1 MRRVIT
7 LLIAV
12 CFLVLTASNLANSQD
27 ELKIWKEFVT
37 ALMNDEMT
45 LERIR
50 PFAST
55 PKETVMGWLNS
66 IKEKASLKELEAE
79 PEYFRVDDKVH
90 FIIQM
95 TYGARKVDY
104 CFTFLTEGDKWYFHR
119 LEAIFIRL
127 DKTPSPPTSE
137 FPDVPEEKKAW
148 DREEWRVSK
157 QVRLFNFLS
166 EEKGKEFAFDW
177 LCDGRGYFTASQARV
192 PFVTPKKAFILYL
205 CWEQA
210 NLRGNNVML
219 EKLND
224 DEALVRME
232 LIYFALYKAAAHLKE
247 QISYEDYRQIFE
259 TIWQNRAEKAGWKL
273 KITYEEE
280 AYKGEKCLFHFT
292 K

>member
-1 MRRVIT
+1 MKKSAI
-7 LLIAV
+7 LLITV
-12 CFLVLTASNLANSQD
+12 CLLVLVASNLANSQD

-37 ALMNDEMT
+37 ALRNNEMT

-50 PFAST
+50 PFNDAW
-55 PKETVMGWLNS
+55 KETLLGWLNM
-66 IKEKASLKELEAE
+66 IKEKVPMKELEAN
-79 PEYFRVDDKVH
+79 PEFHRIDDKVH
-90 FIIQM
+90 FILPL
-95 TYGARKVDY
+95 TYESRQVDY
-104 CFTFLTEGDKWYFHR
+104 CFTFLTEGDKWYFHL
-119 LEAIFIRL
+119 LETIFIRL
-127 DKTPSPPTSE
+127 DKTPDPPTSE
-137 FPDVPEEKKAW
+137 FPDIAEDRKEW
-148 DREEWRVSK
+148 DREELRVNK
-157 QVRLFNFLS
+157 QVRFFNFLS
-166 EEKGKEFAFDW
+166 EEKGKDFAFDW
-177 LCDGRGYFTASQARV
+177 LCDGGGYFVASQARV

-210 NLRGNNVML
+210 NLRGNDVTL

-224 DEALVRME
+224 DEAFVRME

-259 TIWQNRAEKAGWKL
+259 TIWQDRAEKAGWKL

>member
-12 CFLVLTASNLANSQD
+12 CLLVLTASNLADAQD

>member
-7 LLIAV
+7 LLISV
-12 CFLVLTASNLANSQD
+12 CLLVLVASNLANSQD

-37 ALMNDEMT
+37 ALKNNQMT

-50 PFAST
+50 PFGSAL
-55 PKETVMGWLNS
+55 KETLMGWLNI
-66 IKEKASLKELEAE
+66 IKEKASLNELEAE
-79 PEYFRVDDKVH
+79 PEYFRVDNKVH
-90 FIIQM
+90 FILQL
-95 TYGARKVDY
+95 TYEARKVDY

-127 DKTPSPPTSE
+127 DKTPSPPTSV
-137 FPDVPEEKKAW
+137 FPDIAEEQKAW
-148 DREEWRVSK
+148 DREEWRVSN

-166 EEKGKEFAFDW
+166 EEKGKYFAFNW
-177 LCDGRGYFTASQARV
+177 LRDGGGYFIASQARV

-210 NLRGNNVML
+210 NLRGNNVTL
-219 EKLND
+219 EKLDD
-224 DEALVRME
+224 DEAFVRMG
-232 LIYFALYKAAAHLKE
+232 LIYFALYKATSHLKE
-247 QISYEDYRQIFE
+247 QISYEDYRHIFE
-259 TIWQNRAEKAGWKL
+259 TIWQDRAEKAGWKL

>member
-12 CFLVLTASNLANSQD
+12 CLLVLTASNLADAQD

-166 EEKGKEFAFDW
+166 EEKGKDFAFKW
-177 LCDGRGYFTASQARV
+177 FRDGGGYFVASKARV

>member
-7 LLIAV
+7 LLIAA
-12 CFLVLTASNLANSQD
+12 CLLVLTASNLANSQD

-37 ALMNDEMT
+37 AWMNDEIT
-45 LERIR
+45 SERIR

-104 CFTFLTEGDKWYFHR
+104 CFTFLTEGDKWYFHL

-127 DKTPSPPTSE
+127 DKTPAPPTSE
-137 FPDVPEEKKAW
+137 FPDIEEDKKAW

-166 EEKGKEFAFDW
+166 EEKGKDFAFDW
-177 LCDGRGYFTASQARV
+177 LCDGRGYFVASKARV

-210 NLRGNNVML
+210 NLRGNNVTL

-224 DEALVRME
+224 DEAFVRME
-232 LIYFALYKAAAHLKE
+232 LIYFALYKMASHLKE
-247 QISYEDYRQIFE
+247 QISYEDYRRIFE
-259 TIWQNRAEKAGWKL
+259 TIWQDRAEKAGWKL
-273 KITYEEE
+273 EITYEEE
-280 AYKGEKCLFHFT
+280 SYRGEKCLLHFT